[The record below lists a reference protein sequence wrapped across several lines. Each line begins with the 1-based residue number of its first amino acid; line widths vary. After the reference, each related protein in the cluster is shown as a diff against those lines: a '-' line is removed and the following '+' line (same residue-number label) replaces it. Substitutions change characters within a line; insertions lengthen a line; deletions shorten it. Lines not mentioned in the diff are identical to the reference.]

1 MAPVREKS
9 VPKSGAGREIT
20 PFQRRVYDA
29 LRRIPRG
36 RVTTYGLLAKHLDC
50 RSARAVGQALRRNP
64 FAPGVPCHRV
74 IASDLRIGGFT
85 GHRSGPEIARK
96 RSLLAAEGVLFL
108 EDGLLADPGLRFDFD
123 ARGQQA

>member
-50 RSARAVGQALRRNP
+50 GSARAVGQALRRNP

-74 IASDLRIGGFT
+74 IASDLRIGGFM
-85 GHRSGPEIARK
+85 GHRTGPEIARK